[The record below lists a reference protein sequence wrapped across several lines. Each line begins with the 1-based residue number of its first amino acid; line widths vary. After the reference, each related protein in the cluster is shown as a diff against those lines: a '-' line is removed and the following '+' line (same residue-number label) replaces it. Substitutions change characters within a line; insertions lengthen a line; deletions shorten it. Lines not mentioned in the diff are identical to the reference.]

1 MQDLA
6 DRGIPGMIDA
16 DLLSV
21 GSEILRGETI
31 DTNAAYLGGQLNELG
46 FHVLGVR
53 ALPDDRTIIARAV
66 REARARAQL
75 VLVTGGLGPTHDD
88 LTRQGVADALGE
100 PMHEDEGLLATLRE
114 RFGGGAEMP
123 ISNRHQA
130 LLIPSAVPLP
140 NPIGSAPG
148 WWIDRDDGALA
159 TMPGVPSEMR
169 RMFAEQIA
177 PRIEARFAV
186 HPPASRIIKTFGI
199 GESTLAE
206 RLAEILEG
214 ATPYE
219 AGIYAR
225 DDGVHVHFA
234 SRDHPEAVEVAAAR
248 ALELTGI
255 DAFGTDDDDL
265 AGVVLRALAAHGI
278 ASLSSIEWG
287 TGGALLAILSMA
299 ATSDGAQ
306 YVGGVL
312 ANGVSDVQAPPA
324 EAVLS
329 CRLLPQD
336 PHGRSGVEIEMR
348 GFPGARTVETRVHGS
363 GPQRLRRAAFATLD
377 ATRRALIDG

>member
-1 MQDLA
+1 MT
-6 DRGIPGMIDA
+6 DA

-31 DTNAAYLGGQLNELG
+31 DTNAAYLGGQLNVLG
-46 FHVLGVR
+46 FRVLGVR
-53 ALPDDRTIIARAV
+53 ALPDDRAVIAAAV
-66 REARARAQL
+66 RQARERAQL

-88 LTRQGVADALGE
+88 LTREGVADAFGE
-100 PMHEDEGLLATLRE
+100 PLHEEAVLLATLRD
-114 RFGGGAEMP
+114 RFGGGGAMAAN
-123 ISNRHQA
+123 NRRQA
-130 LLIPSAVPLP
+130 LIIPSAEALP

-169 RMFAEQIA
+169 RMFGEQIM
-177 PRIEARFAV
+177 PRIEARFAM
-186 HPPASRIIKTFGI
+186 HPPATRTVKTFGI

-214 ATPYE
+214 ARPYE

-225 DDGVHVHFA
+225 DDGVHVHFT
-234 SRDHPEAVEVAAAR
+234 SREHPEAVAAAASR
-248 ALELTGI
+248 ALEISGI

-265 AGVVLRALAAHGI
+265 AGVVLRALAARGI
-278 ASLSSIEWG
+278 ASVSSIEWG
-287 TGGALLAILSMA
+287 TSGALLAVLSAA
-299 ATSDGAQ
+299 ATPDGAQ

-312 ANGVSDVQAPPA
+312 ANGTADVQAPAA

-336 PHGRSGVEIEMR
+336 RHGRSGVRIEMR
-348 GFPGARTVETRVHGS
+348 GFPGARQIEARVHGS

-377 ATRRALIDG
+377 ATRRALIGG

>member
-1 MQDLA
+1 
-6 DRGIPGMIDA
+6 MIDA

-31 DTNAAYLGGQLNELG
+31 DTNAGFLGGQLNQLG
-46 FHVLGVR
+46 FRVLGVR
-53 ALPDDRTIIARAV
+53 ALPDDRQIIAAAV

-88 LTRQGVADALGE
+88 LTREGVADALGE
-100 PMHEDEGLLATLRE
+100 PLHEEEMLLVALRE
-114 RFGGGAEMP
+114 RFNGSEMAV
-123 ISNRHQA
+123 SNRRQA
-130 LLIPSAVPLP
+130 LIIPSAESLP

-148 WWIDRDDGALA
+148 WWIDRADGALA

-169 RMFAEQIA
+169 RMFAEQIV
-177 PRIEARFAV
+177 PRVEARFAV
-186 HPPASRIIKTFGI
+186 HPPASRIVKTFGI

-214 ATPYE
+214 DTPYE

-234 SRDHPEAVEVAAAR
+234 SREHPEAVEAAASR
-248 ALELTGI
+248 ALQLTGI
-255 DAFGTDDDDL
+255 DAFGTDADDL
-265 AGVVLRALAAHGI
+265 AGVVLRSLAAHDV
-278 ASLSSIEWG
+278 ATVSSIEWG
-287 TGGALLAILSMA
+287 TSGALLAILSMA
-299 ATSDGAQ
+299 GSADAAQ

-312 ANGVSDVQAPPA
+312 ANGTASVQAPTA
-324 EAVLS
+324 EVVLS

-336 PHGRSGVEIEMR
+336 RHGRSGVQIEMR
-348 GFPGARTVETRVHGS
+348 GFPGARQIEARVHGS

-377 ATRRALIDG
+377 ATRRALIGG